1 VGDVRNVEA
10 RCYEIYLADDDLENH
25 YGTILDTFTR
35 KPFKHSELIVHAPH
49 AFSPETPEQLIDLSS
64 PVTGTRT
71 KSIETIK
78 TALEL
83 SSALSACYLV
93 VHPGGISKRPIRQKG
108 KLNHNL
114 HSSLQEIGSQR
125 LLLENM
131 PWFYW
136 IGDERYT
143 SNILIFAEEFEDFL
157 LHCGGICL
165 DLCHAYL
172 SQEQGSTRTILEF
185 FRRYPNHI
193 KHLHVSDAV
202 SPDGEGLQIGVGEV
216 DFSRLFN
223 EIHEVVDARAR
234 SDENKTTGP
243 YCYTMIPEIKGGHLH
258 GNAVS
263 KEGFRKLKDLIDNS
277 PW

>member
-1 VGDVRNVEA
+1 ML
-10 RCYEIYLADDDLENH
+10 EI
-25 YGTILDTFTR
+25 FTR
-35 KPFKHSELIVHAPH
+35 KPFNDSELIVHAPH
-49 AFSPETPEQLIDLSS
+49 AFSPEAPEQLIDLSS

-71 KSIETIK
+71 KSIETIT
-78 TALEL
+78 TALDL
-83 SSALSACYLV
+83 SSALSARYLV
-93 VHPGGISKRPIRQKG
+93 VHPGGISKRPIRSKG
-108 KLNHNL
+108 QLYHSL
-114 HSSLQEIGSQR
+114 LSSLQELESQQ

-136 IGDERYT
+136 IRDERYV
-143 SNILIFAEEFEDFL
+143 SNILILAWEFGDFL
-157 LHCGGICL
+157 PHCGGLCL

-185 FRRYPNHI
+185 FRRYPEHI

-202 SPDGEGLQIGVGEV
+202 SPDGEGLQIGEGEV
-216 DFSRLFN
+216 DFPGLFRD
-223 EIHEVVDARAR
+223 IHELVDAKGRD
-234 SDENKTTGP
+234 DENKTTGLW
-243 YCYTMIPEIKGGHLH
+243 CYTMIPEIKGGHLQ